1 MLTRLLLI
9 CTFALTACGND
20 FKERKLDN
28 LDDIKAKLAFTCAYE
43 KDHLPALPAEA
54 DILFKYARFLEKYNT
69 QKQDEGVF
77 AEIERLYRIATANG
91 HYKAS
96 INLQNG
102 MMRRYLHGSSTEMA
116 DWAEELIKTNI
127 PAGYF
132 LMGLYIKNGSAGIK
146 KDPELALRYFR
157 KAADLGNPDAQDY
170 IGKKLAPIDIAPDV
184 ARQMR
189 QCAAEQGHGGAAI
202 DLGVDLQGDELFPEA
217 VKVFQLGVM
226 AGNELAPSYLAGGFK
241 APPPDDPLNYLAL
254 EKDDERSKRYE
265 AIGKM
270 LTAYYFANP
279 KVPDLDQIVPLP
291 PAKLPK
297 WDGTFQWL
305 KEYQAKVAP
314 EKPSDELIAKLAKA
328 KGLDPASGMPL
339 AQLKKAEVAPAPIAT
354 TTTPD
359 RVSLGT
365 LCRTGQLCPEAGLW
379 LGYFEGQKYSHLL
392 SKGQLMPSIPASIP
406 RSNKLAQWLKGPEKM
421 ELAMEWQLEKYAD
434 A

>member
-1 MLTRLLLI
+1 M
-9 CTFALTACGND
+9 
-20 FKERKLDN
+20 DN
-28 LDDIKAKLAFTCAYE
+28 LDNIKAKLAFTCAYE
-43 KDHLPALPAEA
+43 KDHLPDLPTEA

-69 QKQDEGVF
+69 QKQDEAVF

-116 DWAEELIKTNI
+116 DWAGELIKANI

-132 LMGLYIKNGSAGIK
+132 LMGVYIKNGSAGIK

-157 KAADLGNPDAQDY
+157 KAADLGNPDAQYYVGD
-170 IGKKLAPIDIAPDV
+170 KLAPIDIAPDIS
-184 ARQMR
+184 RQMLR
-189 QCAAEQGHGGAAI
+189 CAAEQGHGKAAI
-202 DLGVDLQGDELFPEA
+202 ELGSDQKLDKLYKDA
-217 VKVFQLGVM
+217 VKSYQLGVA

-241 APPPDDPLNYLAL
+241 APPPDDPLDYLAL

-270 LTAYYFANP
+270 LTAYDFANP
-279 KVPDLDQIVPLP
+279 KVPELDQIVPLP

-339 AQLKKAEVAPAPIAT
+339 AQLKKAEVAPAPIAA
-354 TTTPD
+354 TTPD

-365 LCRTGQLCPEAGLW
+365 LCHNGLPCPEAGLW
-379 LGYFEGQKYSHLL
+379 VGYFEGQKYSHLL
-392 SKGQLMPSIPASIP
+392 SKGQPMPTITASIP
-406 RSNKLAQWLKGPEKM
+406 RSNRLAQWLKGSEKL
-421 ELAMEWQLEKYAD
+421 ELAMEWQLEKYTD

>member
-28 LDDIKAKLAFTCAYE
+28 LDDVKAKLAFTCAYE

-54 DILFKYARFLEKYNT
+54 DILFNYARFLEKYNT

-157 KAADLGNPDAQDY
+157 KAADLGNPDAQYYVGD
-170 IGKKLAPIDIAPDV
+170 KLAPIDIAPDV

-189 QCAAEQGHGGAAI
+189 QCAAEQGHGEAANA
-202 DLGVDLQGDELFPEA
+202 LGINLQGKGLYSESIKA
-217 VKVFQLGVM
+217 FQLGVF
-226 AGNELAPSYLAGGFK
+226 AGNNLTASTLENAFK
-241 APPPDDPLNYLAL
+241 APPPDDPLDYLAL

-265 AIGKM
+265 AIGDM

-279 KVPDLDQIVPLP
+279 KVPELDQIVPLP

-339 AQLKKAEVAPAPIAT
+339 AQLKKAEVAPA
-354 TTTPD
+354 
-359 RVSLGT
+359 
-365 LCRTGQLCPEAGLW
+365 
-379 LGYFEGQKYSHLL
+379 
-392 SKGQLMPSIPASIP
+392 
-406 RSNKLAQWLKGPEKM
+406 
-421 ELAMEWQLEKYAD
+421 
-434 A
+434 